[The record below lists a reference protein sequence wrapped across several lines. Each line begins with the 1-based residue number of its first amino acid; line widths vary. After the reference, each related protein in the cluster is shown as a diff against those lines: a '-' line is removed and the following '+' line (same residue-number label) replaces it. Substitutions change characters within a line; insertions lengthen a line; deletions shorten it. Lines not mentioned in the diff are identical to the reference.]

1 MSVRRAVRGVTTA
14 VHTDAVILHS
24 AAVVDFIGWVRTLV
38 ENGHMEDAAELWD
51 SVAEVVHAPVPESP
65 LREFASL
72 PPMRRIPCCVEDCAR
87 CREHRGGFR
96 FPWLGVWSRRSLVV
110 QPGMS
115 PADAWM
121 ALRERQ
127 ELMDIMLVE
136 VYASGFYL
144 RDLMPVAWDG
154 LVSRAVEAP
163 GCARVSTVFRMFRQ
177 WQLGHELW
185 RDPATSMAT
194 RAEARR
200 SDRGR
205 AQRAMAEWLEF
216 VVDYPDLHIPATCAL
231 CGSLPPSMRGV
242 PGLFLPYVHIGPC
255 RPPLRPW
262 HRVICGWKCQRFGL
276 EKTRAA
282 SSSTWSARTCRWSK
296 GGPEG
301 RGLWGLLAAGVVM
314 QSWQHSPPQCMDD
327 QEGPGGHW
335 PACEAVALVE
345 AGRVAAWRDENG
357 LQDDGDFA
365 FRFSSWEQAVSGAGH
380 VVAMAWLQARQS
392 ATDGMLQG
400 VDRALQA
407 APSLPPRVPV
417 PTSAK
422 ISMRRAPVRLK
433 ENVLSSPEA
442 IVRRVD
448 SLAAVWIRLGALR
461 PGGELTPSLRA
472 DWEASCRRLAQA
484 MVTASEPVTISN
496 ALMTVSELETW
507 MQARQ
512 RNLPPGLIDLDNFVH
527 QGTPAPTRSLNA
539 LRWLSKHGDLAWP
552 LHRVTVPAVKVSKK
566 KKGQAVVVGP
576 PMLGYLEEQIEGLFK
591 AGDQTWPA
599 LLGSWLVAVGVLR
612 YKHISRSV
620 PKKVS
625 LSTFH
630 AHCPRGKQRRLRG
643 GFDFCIPATFT
654 SGWNWTGPWLELW
667 KKLPVEQ
674 KGRCGLC
681 FDSHGVAW
689 DLTEVHR
696 QARICFRNQVETPE
710 LMTSYSWRRLMP
722 TVGHPSSSSRLP
734 CRRWEIGRRRRTKNL
749 LQKWLSGTVVPA
761 IRRVP
766 GWNTLPWQHS
776 PSFRVLKP
784 GKWSALRMW
793 RRPSSRPSV
802 SWTRLFIATDIWC
815 GPHPSL
821 HPRWR
826 CGLPWP
832 LGWRRG
838 QWHWGESPD
847 TPGRCGLCRMWSMG
861 DRCPV
866 SSEMGGFFV
875 VNIKLKNA
883 PSPRRSAELCT
894 DVGCSFAPAVCAGAG
909 ARAFAATTSVQ
920 SWWKLAV
927 QQGGRQLS
935 LPPSLRLAL
944 VNPALFGRG
953 R

>member
-1 MSVRRAVRGVTTA
+1 
-14 VHTDAVILHS
+14 
-24 AAVVDFIGWVRTLV
+24 
-38 ENGHMEDAAELWD
+38 
-51 SVAEVVHAPVPESP
+51 
-65 LREFASL
+65 
-72 PPMRRIPCCVEDCAR
+72 
-87 CREHRGGFR
+87 
-96 FPWLGVWSRRSLVV
+96 
-110 QPGMS
+110 
-115 PADAWM
+115 
-121 ALRERQ
+121 
-127 ELMDIMLVE
+127 
-136 VYASGFYL
+136 
-144 RDLMPVAWDG
+144 
-154 LVSRAVEAP
+154 
-163 GCARVSTVFRMFRQ
+163 
-177 WQLGHELW
+177 
-185 RDPATSMAT
+185 
-194 RAEARR
+194 
-200 SDRGR
+200 
-205 AQRAMAEWLEF
+205 
-216 VVDYPDLHIPATCAL
+216 
-231 CGSLPPSMRGV
+231 
-242 PGLFLPYVHIGPC
+242 
-255 RPPLRPW
+255 
-262 HRVICGWKCQRFGL
+262 
-276 EKTRAA
+276 
-282 SSSTWSARTCRWSK
+282 
-296 GGPEG
+296 
-301 RGLWGLLAAGVVM
+301 
-314 QSWQHSPPQCMDD
+314 MDD

-433 ENVLSSPEA
+433 ENVLASPEA

-496 ALMTVSELETW
+496 ALLTVSELETW

-591 AGDQTWPA
+591 AGDQTWSA

-722 TVGHPSSSSRLP
+722 TVGHLLQFQPASLAALGDWQEKKDEEPSTKMALRYSSARYQESTRVKHLTLAALSQLQGFEAWEMICPENVEEAKSQAERVVNQALHRDGHLVWSTPITASEVAVRFALTTRMKERAAALRRESRHTRAVRSMPDVVNGRQMSSFLRDGGLLCGEYQVEKCTKSEEECGAMHRCGVLLRTGRVCGGRHPGLRCYDKRAILVETGSAAGRPPAIPSSKSQAGPPFGRGRQSQ
-734 CRRWEIGRRRRTKNL
+734 RRSHL
-749 LQKWLSGTVVPA
+749 L
-761 IRRVP
+761 
-766 GWNTLPWQHS
+766 
-776 PSFRVLKP
+776 
-784 GKWSALRMW
+784 
-793 RRPSSRPSV
+793 RPR
-802 SWTRLFIATDIWC
+802 
-815 GPHPSL
+815 
-821 HPRWR
+821 
-826 CGLPWP
+826 
-832 LGWRRG
+832 
-838 QWHWGESPD
+838 
-847 TPGRCGLCRMWSMG
+847 
-861 DRCPV
+861 
-866 SSEMGGFFV
+866 
-875 VNIKLKNA
+875 
-883 PSPRRSAELCT
+883 PSPRRRL
-894 DVGCSFAPAVCAGAG
+894 DQL
-909 ARAFAATTSVQ
+909 RQ
-920 SWWKLAV
+920 SQRW
-927 QQGGRQLS
+927 GDH
-935 LPPSLRLAL
+935 LR
-944 VNPALFGRG
+944 
-953 R
+953 